1 MTPIEAT
8 YLLWMDFRALGMD
21 NEALEALMQKDA
33 RLFLDEGYV
42 FGEDG
47 SGFER
52 MNLACPKSVVEAAM
66 ARLTAA
72 LEKHGR

>member
-1 MTPIEAT
+1 
-8 YLLWMDFRALGMD
+8 
-21 NEALEALMQKDA
+21 MQKDA

>member
-1 MTPIEAT
+1 
-8 YLLWMDFRALGMD
+8 MDFRALGMD

-72 LEKHGR
+72 LENHGR